1 MVFVAQHIML
11 ISTFLVAALYLL
23 IGGMFYL
30 VLYSWKK
37 NPFADK
43 KIQHAKISIKQF
55 RRERYLSAITLII
68 FCVTGFLTGL
78 LIKSGRSLLYF
89 DASLY
94 SKVYFITCILLV
106 IFLHDTYFYWTHRLL
121 HLPYWYEKIHVK
133 HHLSSSPNP
142 LTALAFHPVEAVIQA
157 AFFPLIIV
165 IVPMHPDALFIF
177 LFYMVFMNVLGH
189 SGFQLF
195 RYDKGLYKW
204 LWWNNSSKRHD
215 EHHQYARGNYGL
227 YFTFWDRW
235 MKTTTHISPDLKIIQ

>member
-1 MVFVAQHIML
+1 MVFTAQYILL

-23 IGGMFYL
+23 IEGVFYL
-30 VLYSWKK
+30 FLYAWKK
-37 NPFADK
+37 NPFANR
-43 KIQHAKISIKQF
+43 KIQHAKISVKQL
-55 RRERYLSAITLII
+55 RRERYLSAITLLI
-68 FCVTGFLTGL
+68 FCVTGFVTGL
-78 LIKSGRSLLYF
+78 LIESGRSRIYF
-89 DASLY
+89 DTSLH
-94 SKVYFITCILLV
+94 SNWYFIACILLL

-121 HLPYWYEKIHVK
+121 HLPHWFEKIHIK

-157 AFFPLIIV
+157 AFFPLII
-165 IVPMHPDALFIF
+165 IAVPIHSIALFIF

-195 RYDKGLYKW
+195 HYDKVLSKW

-235 MKTTTHISPDLKIIQ
+235 MRTTTPVSGT